1 MWVDLVPIND
11 IIARFNFSFG
21 RLHSLIQLMG
31 LPPKRDHAHWV
42 PSPAQIAE
50 ETAAIRSRWSEEER
64 LYRAS
69 HITDPLPPSL
79 LREPDDAI

>member
-1 MWVDLVPIND
+1 MWIDLVPIND
-11 IIARFNFSFG
+11 IIAQFNFSFT
-21 RLHSLIQLMG
+21 RLHSLIKLMG

-50 ETAAIRSRWSEEER
+50 ETAAIRSRWSEDER

-69 HITDPLPPSL
+69 NITDPLPRSFL
-79 LREPDDAI
+79 CGSDDAI